1 MINATVHKG
10 EVTCK
15 LEGRG
20 IQILSEITILVD
32 SILDKM
38 AEDGDMEKAE
48 LVKLVCVGLNH
59 FNGEGN

>member
-1 MINATVHKG
+1 MINATVDKG
-10 EVTCK
+10 EVSCK

-20 IQILSEITILVD
+20 IQILSEITVLVD

-48 LVKLVCVGLNH
+48 LVNLVCAGLYH
-59 FNGEGN
+59 INGKEN